1 MRACILVRVSPGQEV
16 SVLEELDRV
25 DAVEDAFAVLGQ
37 PEIVARVS
45 VPSVE
50 SLGGIV
56 SRISETGGVLVSE
69 TLLEIPKGAI
79 S

>member
-1 MRACILVRVSPGQEV
+1 M
-16 SVLEELDRV
+16 LEQLDRV
-25 DAVEDAFAVLGQ
+25 DPVKDAFAVLGQ

-50 SLGGIV
+50 SLGGLV
-56 SRISETGGVLVSE
+56 SRVSETDGVVVSE

>member
-1 MRACILVRVSPGQEV
+1 M
-16 SVLEELDRV
+16 LEQLDGV
-25 DAVEDAFAVLGQ
+25 DPVKDAFAVLGQ

-50 SLGGIV
+50 SLGGLV
-56 SRISETGGVLVSE
+56 SRVSETDGVLVSE